1 MKIGKTCGLSAMT
14 HGYPL
19 KGHDK
24 RPTWTKHRLA
34 EKARHRNDQRGWTA
48 LPWKIREF
56 SLIETVNA
64 LRGDLTVR
72 THGTSL
78 SQTGFNL
85 HPTVQR
91 SDTTNDERRA
101 MAETG

>member
-1 MKIGKTCGLSAMT
+1 
-14 HGYPL
+14 
-19 KGHDK
+19 
-24 RPTWTKHRLA
+24 
-34 EKARHRNDQRGWTA
+34 
-48 LPWKIREF
+48 REF

-91 SDTTNDERRA
+91 SDTTNDERPGKIKRP
-101 MAETG
+101 MT

>member
-1 MKIGKTCGLSAMT
+1 
-14 HGYPL
+14 
-19 KGHDK
+19 
-24 RPTWTKHRLA
+24 A

-72 THGTSL
+72 TH
-78 SQTGFNL
+78 
-85 HPTVQR
+85 
-91 SDTTNDERRA
+91 
-101 MAETG
+101 